1 MPSTPTTKSQVQ
13 AYKFVLR
20 RMQSALVRRDA
31 VMLHDPMRTHTR
43 ATVVGICL
51 AAVGLVGFLVWGL
64 LSSSPTLPSQ
74 NGIVISKESGTVYV
88 LLNNPRKLIPTFN
101 LASARLLLLAQT
113 QQAGGGAQ
121 PQQQNAAT
129 TEVAE
134 PTVVSDKDLQD
145 VPKGRLMGIQDGPQL
160 LPGPDQ
166 RISDDWAVCDAYQL
180 DHGLN
185 DPAQNHVVKTTV
197 LAGVH
202 DLGEPLGDNRGL
214 LVQSDHGE
222 NYLIYHLT
230 TTANEQLTDTVR
242 AKVNLNE
249 RAVINAFNLSN
260 ASGRPRHITTAL
272 LNAIPEV
279 PPLTAPQLAGKGEQ
293 PTQRVHDFTVG
304 TVFAVQDTS
313 SGRVEEDYY
322 VQEKDGIQQIKST
335 TAQLI
340 RFSGSET
347 PPTMATVRPDETN
360 GINRVSHVNEL
371 NIPATAPEVLDQNS
385 FPVACLG
392 WNRPNA
398 QTDGHTTV
406 YVNKESN
413 GVPIPKDKVPPGYL
427 GVPISS
433 PSADH
438 LRVDYFYMPP
448 GRAAV
453 VRGASSAR
461 DYGSGPIY
469 LVSDRGVKFGVPD
482 AGTAAALGLSDQHP
496 APISIVRLLPDGAGL
511 NTRAVLQSYDTV
523 PVGPGTYET
532 PNPSSAPNSPQSG
545 GDQSGGQPGG

>member
-43 ATVVGICL
+43 ATVVGVCL

-64 LSSSPTLPSQ
+64 LSSSPTLPTD

-121 PQQQNAAT
+121 PQQSQQNATA
-129 TEVAE
+129 TEVAQ
-134 PTVVSDKDLQD
+134 PTVVSDKDLQG

-185 DPAQNHVVKTTV
+185 DWSQNNVVKTTV
-197 LAGVH
+197 LAGIH

-214 LVQSDHGE
+214 LVKADNGK

-230 TTANEQLTDTVR
+230 NSPNQPLTDTVR
-242 AKVNLNE
+242 AEVDLGD
-249 RAVINAFNLSN
+249 RAVINAFDLSK
-260 ASGRPRHITTAL
+260 ASQHIRHITTAL
-272 LNAIPEV
+272 LNSIPEV
-279 PPLTAPQLAGKGEQ
+279 PKLTAPVLPGQGQ
-293 PTQRVHDFTVG
+293 PPTQKVRDFTVG
-304 TVFAVQDTS
+304 TVFIVQDTS
-313 SGRVEEDYY
+313 SGHVQEDYY
-322 VQEKDGIQQIKST
+322 VQEQDGIQQIKST

-347 PPTMATVRPDETN
+347 PPTMAVIRPDETN
-360 GINRVSHVNEL
+360 GINRVSHVNEV
-371 NIPATAPEVLDQNS
+371 NIPATAPAVLDQNS

-406 YVNKESN
+406 YVNNEGN
-413 GVPIPKDKVPPGYL
+413 GVPIPKDKVTPGYV

-433 PSADH
+433 PSADG
-438 LRVDYFYMPP
+438 LKVDYFYMPP

-453 VRGASSAR
+453 VRGAASPL
-461 DYGSGPIY
+461 DYGTGPIY

-482 AGTAAALGLSDQHP
+482 AGTAAALGLSDQRP

-511 NTRAVLQSYDTV
+511 NTRAVLQSYDTG
-523 PVGPGTYET
+523 PTGPGTYDT
-532 PNPSSAPNSPQSG
+532 TTSSTANAPQAGAGQS
-545 GDQSGGQPGG
+545 GQPGG